1 MIKVTDVKVVK
12 LDTNNKIRA
21 VASIVIN
28 NAICIKNIKLME
40 NNQQFFIGFPS
51 MRTPNGE
58 YKDLA
63 HPINQETRELIQN
76 AIIEEF
82 LK

>member
-1 MIKVTDVKVVK
+1 MIKVTNVNVVK

-28 NAICIKNIKLME
+28 DAICIRGIKILE
-40 NNQQFFIGFPS
+40 NEQKFFIGFPS
-51 MRTPNGE
+51 DKTPTGG
-58 YKDLA
+58 YRDIA
-63 HPINQETRELIQN
+63 HPINQETREIIQK